1 MADQISLTW
10 DQVLAWR
17 VGRHRLA
24 DPAGDPVEVA
34 GLLAGVQAQVASS
47 AAQVLAVRGADPGVD
62 LDRELWQDRSLV
74 KTWAMRGTLHLLP
87 AAEWRTWVAVLRT
100 REWRITPGWVRYH
113 GITEAELDAI
123 TDAIPEA
130 LAGDPLTRDEL
141 ADRIAGLTG
150 HTHLGEQLRSGW
162 AAVFKP
168 AANRGLLCQG
178 PPRDGNITF
187 TDPDRW
193 LGTSG
198 GAGGSRADADRDAD
212 RDADPDEAMATV
224 LARFLDAYGPAT
236 RDDLARWLGVT
247 PKAARLALAAHGDGL
262 VEVDVE
268 GDSAW
273 MTPDGAGAAEAVSA
287 PAGGSGPAEGVY
299 LLPAFD
305 PYVLAP
311 LSHRARTIP
320 EGRIGA
326 VSRTAGWI
334 SPVLLV
340 DGRVAGTWASERTGA
355 TTTVTITP
363 FAELPARVVEA
374 AAAHL
379 AARYGPALGADAR
392 LVVA

>member
-1 MADQISLTW
+1 MADRVSLTW
-10 DQVLAWR
+10 DQALAWR

-24 DPAGDPVEVA
+24 DPSGDPVEVA

-47 AAQVLAVRGADPGVD
+47 AAQVLAVRGADPDVD
-62 LDRELWQDRSLV
+62 LDRALWQDRSLV

-113 GITEAELDAI
+113 GITEAELDAV

-130 LAGDPLTRDEL
+130 LAGDPLTREEL
-141 ADRIAGLTG
+141 ADRIADLTG
-150 HTHLGEQLRSGW
+150 HVHLGEQLRSGW

-178 PPRDGNITF
+178 PPRDGNVTF

-198 GAGGSRADADRDAD
+198 GAGGSRVDV
-212 RDADPDEAMATV
+212 DPDEAMAAV

-262 VEVDVE
+262 VEVNVE

-273 MTPDGAGAAEAVSA
+273 MTTDGAAAAEGGTGS
-287 PAGGSGPAEGVY
+287 AGGSGPGGDVY
-299 LLPAFD
+299 LLPGFD

-320 EGRIGA
+320 AGRIEA

-355 TTTVTITP
+355 ATTVTVTP

-379 AARYGPALGADAR
+379 AARYGPSLGPDAR